1 MLVYGDA
8 IRRETVGSKL
18 ANIRDFLA
26 RAEAREPWI
35 LRHGFFVAAL
45 VEAGELA
52 QGLADR
58 AFEAR
63 GRRDAPDP
71 DAGAAMELTLA
82 LARLVGGSWRDG
94 EAETTALHDPLSRL
108 DGIARDSELTI
119 KVPEGFAFYALYP
132 ETYFEAALPLLGR
145 NVQVVGIRSI
155 GTTLAVMVAAALGAP
170 CPATVR
176 PVGHPFGR
184 ELALAEGESL
194 SIGPQAQLAI
204 VDEGPGLSGSS
215 FVAVADAASHEGIGP
230 DRIHVF
236 PSHGNG
242 PGPQA
247 SEDARRFWGSARV
260 HLRSFDDLALG
271 PGDWRSL
278 GSWVSDLVGEP
289 IAPLREISGGT
300 WREARFQDRAQ
311 WPPVHPWQER
321 RKFLVATDSG
331 SWLLRFAGLGRIGLD
346 KLRRAEALA
355 AAGFSPQPLGFRH
368 GFIVERWHE
377 DAAALDPFGPDR
389 PRLLA
394 RLGQYLGYRA
404 RDFPA
409 SHDRGASAEAL
420 FKMLRV
426 NAEEEFGKD
435 AAGPLDDW
443 GSVLPRLQASA
454 RRVETDNRLHAWEW
468 LVLPGGEILKTDA
481 VDHHAGHDL
490 VGCQDVGWDIAGASI
505 EFTLSPGEQRDLID
519 AVERV
524 SGYAVDRAQVR
535 FVTLCYPAFH
545 LGYYREAIAA
555 TANAEEATRLHA
567 AAKRY
572 SGCLRRLLVAD
583 AEPNAHQA
591 D

>member
-26 RAEAREPWI
+26 RADAAEPWI
-35 LRHGFFVAAL
+35 IRHGFLVGAL

-63 GRRDAPDP
+63 GRRDAPDS
-71 DAGAAMELTLA
+71 DTDAAMELTLA
-82 LARLVGGSWRDG
+82 LARLASRSWRDG
-94 EAETTALHDPLSRL
+94 EVTVTAIQDPLSRL
-108 DGIARDSELTI
+108 EGIAQDIELTI

-145 NVQVVGIRSI
+145 DVRVVGIRSI
-155 GTTLAVMVAAALGAP
+155 GTTLAAMVAAALDAP

-184 ELALAEGESL
+184 ELALAEGVSL
-194 SIGPQAQLAI
+194 RIGPQAQLAV

-215 FVAVADAASHEGIGP
+215 VVAVADAALREGIGP

-247 SEDARRFWGSARV
+247 SEDAKRFWRGAHV

-271 PGDWRSL
+271 AGDRRRL
-278 GSWVSDLVGEP
+278 EAWVADLVGEP
-289 IAPLREISGGT
+289 LEPLSEISGGA
-300 WREARFQDRAQ
+300 WRQARFKDRAQ
-311 WPPVHPWQER
+311 WPPAHPWQER
-321 RKFLVATDSG
+321 RKFLVKTASG
-331 SWLLRFAGLGRIGLD
+331 TWLLKFAGLGRIGLD

-368 GFIVERWHE
+368 GFIVEPWHE
-377 DAAALDPFGPDR
+377 GAAALAPFGPDR

-394 RLGQYLGYRA
+394 RLGDYLGYRA

-409 SHDRGASAEAL
+409 AKDRGASAEAL
-420 FKMLRV
+420 FEMLRL

-435 AAGPLDDW
+435 AAALLDNW
-443 GSVLPRLQASA
+443 GSILPRLQAGA
-454 RRVETDNRLHAWEW
+454 RPIETDNRLHAWEW
-468 LVLPGGEILKTDA
+468 LILPSGEILKTDA

-490 VGCQDVGWDIAGASI
+490 VGCQDVAWDVAGASV
-505 EFTLSPGEQRDLID
+505 EFTLSAGEQRDLIH

-524 SGYAVDRAQVR
+524 SGYEVDRAQVR
-535 FVTLCYPAFH
+535 FATLCYPAFH

-555 TANAEEATRLHA
+555 TADAEEASRLHA
-567 AAKRY
+567 AAERY
-572 SGCLRRLLVAD
+572 SGCLRRCLVGG
-583 AEPNAHQA
+583 AEPNVRHA